1 MSDWEIG
8 DVVVLLN
15 REGPKMTI
23 GKVYAD
29 SVECLWFDAEDHLQR
44 ALLDG
49 AAIRKVRA

>member
-15 REGPKMTI
+15 RESPKMTI

-29 SVECLWFDAEDHLQR
+29 LVECLWFDTEDHLQL
-44 ALLDG
+44 ANIDG
-49 AAIRKVRA
+49 AALQKVKT